1 MPEIRDVRIGEIKDI
16 GAPPVRDIFTGL
28 PVAIPQSPP
37 VTVTIGSPIVDI
49 PGCVEY
55 NPNGPGLVKD
65 DPSGTY
71 TLCDGQVP
79 SFDPIEYE
87 PEGMVMTGPPE
98 PLPEVD
104 GSTPEIPEAP
114 TLDIPPAA
122 PPATAIVKEEKKEEP
137 VEVVEEPT
145 WVEEYL
151 PSAQEVS
158 TTVTIAVAAAGAAV
172 FGKPI
177 AEFLLKLIKP
187 AVKKVVD
194 KINKSRGK
202 HPPILSVFE
211 RRQLQR
217 DLRK

>member
-16 GAPPVRDIFTGL
+16 GVPPVRDIFTGL

-65 DPSGTY
+65 DPNGTY

-79 SFDPIEYE
+79 SFDPIDYE

-98 PLPEVD
+98 PVPEVD
-104 GSTPEIPEAP
+104 GNVPEIPETP
-114 TLDIPPAA
+114 VIPEINKTPV
-122 PPATAIVKEEKKEEP
+122 PIIKEEP
-137 VEVVEEPT
+137 KKEVVEVPEEPT

-151 PSAQEVS
+151 PSPQEVS

-187 AVKKVVD
+187 AVKKIID
-194 KINKSRGK
+194 KINKARGK

-217 DLRK
+217 RERE

>member
-79 SFDPIEYE
+79 SFDPIDYE

-98 PLPEVD
+98 PVPEVD
-104 GSTPEIPEAP
+104 GNVPEIPETP
-114 TLDIPPAA
+114 VIPKINKTPV
-122 PPATAIVKEEKKEEP
+122 PIITEEPKKEV
-137 VEVVEEPT
+137 VEVPEEPT

-158 TTVTIAVAAAGAAV
+158 TTVMIATAAAMSAV

-177 AEFLLKLIKP
+177 AELLLKLVKP
-187 AVKKVVD
+187 VVKKVVD
-194 KINKSRGK
+194 KINKARGK
-202 HPPILSVFE
+202 EAPILSVFE

-217 DLRK
+217 RERE